1 MILESYPE
9 CFTALRGGRVDAVT
23 TDNVLLFGMQQQDPA
38 NFKLTGGQFTFEPY
52 GIGIAKG
59 NAALDRGRQRDA
71 GALGLRRQLRQDPR
85 LVAEGASAERLAHVV
100 RRVAGEGRRAV
111 CDAVPDPESRP
122 PLTGLRW
129 SVLIDHA
136 GALLSGLLITIE
148 VSLLAFVFSF
158 AIGVIVATMRVTPQR
173 LIAGLGTAYVEFV
186 RNVPLLVQIF
196 FFYFGLPS
204 IGIRLDGFWSGVC
217 GLSIYTGAFFAEA
230 IRSGILSVPRG
241 QLEAAQAA
249 GLSYVQAMRLIVL
262 PQALRVTIP
271 PIGNTTLNMI
281 KNSSLVSTVSVAD
294 ILGTANLLG
303 GRTFAYTELLI
314 GAAALYLI
322 ITLPTALGINLLER
336 RLTAR

>member
-1 MILESYPE
+1 M
-9 CFTALRGGRVDAVT
+9 
-23 TDNVLLFGMQQQDPA
+23 
-38 NFKLTGGQFTFEPY
+38 
-52 GIGIAKG
+52 
-59 NAALDRGRQRDA
+59 
-71 GALGLRRQLRQDPR
+71 
-85 LVAEGASAERLAHVV
+85 
-100 RRVAGEGRRAV
+100 
-111 CDAVPDPESRP
+111 
-122 PLTGLRW
+122 RW
-129 SVLIDHA
+129 SVLIDNA
-136 GALLSGLLITIE
+136 GALFSGLLITIE

-158 AIGVIVATMRVTPQR
+158 AIGVVVATMRVTPQR
-173 LIAGLGTAYVEFV
+173 LIGGLGTAYVEFV

-204 IGIRLDGFWSGVC
+204 VGIRLDGFWSGVC

-230 IRSGILSVPRG
+230 IRSGIISVPRG

-322 ITLPTALGINLLER
+322 ITLPTALGVNLLER
-336 RLTAR
+336 RLARR